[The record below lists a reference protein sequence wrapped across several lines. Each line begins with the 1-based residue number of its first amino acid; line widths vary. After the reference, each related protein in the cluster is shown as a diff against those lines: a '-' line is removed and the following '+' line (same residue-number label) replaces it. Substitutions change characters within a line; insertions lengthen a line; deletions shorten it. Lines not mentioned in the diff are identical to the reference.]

1 MKVGD
6 RVRIIES
13 VLVYHH
19 PQHKKEPLDLKGL
32 EGQIVNILKDWRGR
46 PISPNLPV
54 VVELEKNLRFICE
67 ITNLKLLNKKFSG
80 NRF

>member
-6 RVRIIES
+6 RVRVIQS

-32 EGQIVNILKDWRGR
+32 EGQIVNILNDWHGR
-46 PISPNLPV
+46 PISANFPV
-54 VVELEKNLRFICE
+54 VVEFE
-67 ITNLKLLNKKFSG
+67 KKFKAHL
-80 NRF
+80 REHEFEVIE

>member
-6 RVRIIES
+6 RVRVTES

-32 EGQIVNILKDWRGR
+32 EGKIVNILNDWRGR

-54 VVELEKNLRFICE
+54 VIEFENKFKAHLRDNEFEVI
-67 ITNLKLLNKKFSG
+67 K
-80 NRF
+80 